1 MQRGAVANPVAD
13 SSVGAVVFA
22 YRPESEIYVS
32 QPRVK
37 RSATLDGRCVIDH
50 QGYAVGDRTIEIRA
64 SITETQAEALWSMYK
79 STTLLILH
87 VRDGSYYG
95 AISNLQIDRGE
106 LRLTFLAKEAA

>member
-13 SSVGAVVFA
+13 SSVGAVVFR
-22 YRPESEIYVS
+22 YRPESEVYVS

-37 RSATLDGRCVIDH
+37 RSATLDGGAVFDH

-64 SITETQAEALWSMYK
+64 SVTEAEADAVWSMYK
-79 STTLLILH
+79 AATYLILH

-95 AISNLQIDRGE
+95 AVSNLQIDRGE
-106 LRLTFLAKEAA
+106 MRLTFLVKEAA